1 MTGTI
6 VVTTVFNKRLVQRLS
21 RRRRGPK
28 GYGLLSVV
36 RVLVYSLSCG
46 RHSARSLH
54 QHLRASTQ
62 IRQELEL
69 PSCPSRRTLN
79 RWFRQYWSELNALT
93 RVLGD
98 KYVAKAHPVW
108 TIVDSTPLADQYD
121 PDARWGKTSRGFF
134 RGFKLH
140 LGCDEKRVP
149 LRAIFTTGN
158 IHDSTPA
165 TQLLAPTPR
174 VGGDSAYDVA
184 EIKRA
189 ARQQGSKPIF
199 VHNPRREG
207 KAAKRSTPRALR
219 RVRVCVEQLNSIVK
233 TQVLKNTW
241 THVKGFAAKATLA
254 FASVLALQ
262 ALALYTQRVY
272 GYPSLKISALR
283 R

>member
-1 MTGTI
+1 M
-6 VVTTVFNKRLVQRLS
+6 VTTVFNKRLVQQLS
-21 RRRRGPK
+21 RRRRRGPK
-28 GYGLLSVV
+28 GYGLLCIV
-36 RVLVYSLSCG
+36 RVLVYALSCG

-54 QHLRASTQ
+54 RHLRAHTK
-62 IRQELEL
+62 ICRDLGL

-79 RWFRQYWSELNALT
+79 RWFRQYWRELHVLT

-98 KYVAKAHPVW
+98 AYVAEARPVW
-108 TIVDSTPLADQYD
+108 TIVDSTPLADPRD
-121 PDARWGKTSRGFF
+121 LDARWGKTSRGFF

-140 LGCDEKRVP
+140 MSCDEKRVP
-149 LRAIFTTGN
+149 LRATFTTGN
-158 IHDSTPA
+158 IHDSIPA

-174 VGGDSAYDVA
+174 VGGDSAYDVD

-189 ARQQGSKPIF
+189 ARRQGSKPIF

-207 KAAKRSTPRALR
+207 KAAKRPTPRALK
-219 RVRVCVEQLNSIVK
+219 RVRVCIEQLNSIVK
-233 TQVLKNTW
+233 TQVLKNVW

-272 GYPSLKISALR
+272 GYPSLKISTLR